1 MSSFDNINND
11 TINNMNNQLNN
22 NNNNNELNK
31 DNNELNKDNNDEN
44 KDNNDE
50 NKDNNDENKDNNE
63 LNKDNNDDN
72 KDNNKLNKD
81 NNDENKDNNDE
92 NKDNNKLN
100 KDNNDDNKLN
110 KDNNDENK
118 DNNDENKDNNKLNK
132 DNNDDN
138 KLNKDNN
145 DDNKDNNDENK
156 SSNQE
161 NFYKYFNSILN
172 KLNIENV
179 MSNDYKMQLC
189 KLFIHRLKKNKECLK
204 MFKNR
209 DYKCFNNILFFS
221 NDNDDKL
228 IKYLKDKDVSNE
240 IWTELQLIILLYEIN
255 NNGSKKLIKKLYKK
269 IKVYNKNNNFDND
282 IKQSKDY
289 VNSNNG
295 FKLPDFGN
303 INLDNMKNLFGEPDK
318 DKTDKTKSLINN
330 IFDDIKNKLDSKDS
344 FNTSDI
350 FSISKELSENYKN
363 KINPSELNLSSV
375 FNSIIDIVKNPE
387 DVTKKFKGVDK
398 KINTNTNEM
407 MKEMQKNLFGDKNPL
422 DLLNN
427 VGGVGLDK
435 VVSTITDNLN
445 LGSNNTSNIDEQTK
459 KKAIEQYYDNVKV

>member
-1 MSSFDNINND
+1 MNNNNLNNNNLNNENN
-11 TINNMNNQLNN
+11 NNMNNNNTDNVNN
-22 NNNNNELNK
+22 NDNVNNT
-31 DNNELNKDNNDEN
+31 
-44 KDNNDE
+44 
-50 NKDNNDENKDNNE
+50 
-63 LNKDNNDDN
+63 DD
-72 KDNNKLNKD
+72 
-81 NNDENKDNNDE
+81 
-92 NKDNNKLN
+92 
-100 KDNNDDNKLN
+100 DDK
-110 KDNNDENK
+110 KC
-118 DNNDENKDNNKLNK
+118 
-132 DNNDDN
+132 
-138 KLNKDNN
+138 
-145 DDNKDNNDENK
+145 
-156 SSNQE
+156 SNQE
-161 NFYKYFNSILN
+161 NFYKYFNNVLK

-179 MSNDYKMQLC
+179 MSNEYKIQLC

-209 DYKCFNNILFFS
+209 DYNCFNKILFFS
-221 NDNDDKL
+221 NENDENL
-228 IKYLKDKDVSNE
+228 INELKKVDTNDE
-240 IWTELQLIILLYEIN
+240 LWTELQLIILLYEIN

-269 IKVYNKNNNFDND
+269 IKVYNKNNNNFDDD

-295 FKLPDFGN
+295 FKMPDFGN
-303 INLDNMKNLFGEPDK
+303 INLDNVKNLFGEPDK

-330 IFDDIKNKLDSKDS
+330 IFDDIKTKLDSKDS

-398 KINTNTNEM
+398 KINTNTNDM

-435 VVSTITDNLN
+435 VVSTITDNFN
-445 LGSNNTSNIDEQTK
+445 FGGNNTSNVDNDTK